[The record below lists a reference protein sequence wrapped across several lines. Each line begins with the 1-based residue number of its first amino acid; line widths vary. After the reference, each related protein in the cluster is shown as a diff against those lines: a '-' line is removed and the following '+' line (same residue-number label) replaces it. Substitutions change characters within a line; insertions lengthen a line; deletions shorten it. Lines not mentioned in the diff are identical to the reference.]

1 MPGDGKRRDRI
12 GALLV
17 GVRDDDGSL
26 RHVGRVGTG
35 FTEAELDR
43 LAERLRPLERA
54 DSPFAPGGPKIP
66 RGAVFADPELV
77 AEVEFREW
85 TDGGQLRAPSYK
97 GLRDDKPADLVVRE
111 EANAVVAEVDGRQV

>member
-1 MPGDGKRRDRI
+1 M
-12 GALLV
+12 
-17 GVRDDDGSL
+17 RDDDGSL

-43 LAERLRPLERA
+43 LAEMLRPLERE

-97 GLRDDKPADLVVRE
+97 GLRDDKPAELVVRE
-111 EANAVVAEVDGRQV
+111 EANASWPRSAGAR